1 LEVESAL
8 ADVDSLLGDDP
19 KLEVP
24 QGEYEDKVELLADV
38 DLLLADVDSLLGEAS
53 LADVDLALAGFWR
66 HPHWLAEDFP
76 VLGVPLQQQT
86 LMDCTVVLEVSH

>member
-1 LEVESAL
+1 MEVELAL

-24 QGEYEDKVELLADV
+24 LGEYEDKVELLADV
-38 DLLLADVDSLLGEAS
+38 DSLLADVDSLLGEAS

-66 HPHWLAEDFP
+66 HRP
-76 VLGVPLQQQT
+76 
-86 LMDCTVVLEVSH
+86 LMDYAVVLEVNH